1 MLIASPN
8 NLLIQHTSSLLVP
21 WRALGGMR
29 EVEMISAGDSYQK
42 KNVLLWFNYLHGLQ
56 AAASFNTT
64 VKMLD
69 ILSFANYVIAKAF
82 PSSNEQ
88 SQFIVNVKSYPG
100 FDLSPTDLTTYS
112 SFEALL
118 DFFNPLPFYIGAY
131 IQTVAAGSLSSSSLA
146 DFLNTSVTTAFV
158 GGSKGSNWTQA
169 LGLLTSVIPSACFSS
184 TLQTA
189 AAATVDDATKKVSDL
204 VNQIAAMG

>member
-1 MLIASPN
+1 MASV
-8 NLLIQHTSSLLVP
+8 S
-21 WRALGGMR
+21 
-29 EVEMISAGDSYQK
+29 DSYQK
-42 KNVLLWFNYLHGLQ
+42 KNVLLWFSYLHGLQ

-69 ILSFANYVIAKAF
+69 LLSFANYGITKAF

-88 SQFIVNVKSYPG
+88 CQFIVNVKSYPG

-131 IQTVAAGSLSSSSLA
+131 IQTVAAGSLPSTSLA
-146 DFLNTSVTTAFV
+146 DFLSASVTTAFV
-158 GGSKGSNWTQA
+158 GGSNGSNWTQA

-189 AAATVDDATKKVSDL
+189 VAATVNDATKKVSDL
-204 VNQIAAMG
+204 VNQVATLG